1 MRHPYSAKSRNL
13 PDEPTQMIF
22 DFMNNPDAP
31 QWEYRDEGE
40 ILAESNVSIKR
51 DIRP

>member
-1 MRHPYSAKSRNL
+1 MRHTYSAKSRNL

-22 DFMNNPDAP
+22 DFMNNPDTP

-51 DIRP
+51 DILP